1 MDNQFDDIFEQQKR
15 VPKTEPTPTPFD
27 PEAYK
32 AQKQKERSDTFQM
45 LNDAADRLRVDGEM
59 LKTYLDLQ
67 ARFPRYSVNNLI
79 LIAAQRPDATKL
91 AAFDVWQN
99 DGVHINKG
107 EKGLSILE
115 PSGTYERE
123 DGTKAT
129 NYAIKKVFDI
139 AQTNAEPEPQPAV
152 TRDERTLLK
161 ALISDAP
168 CDFQVSDQVP
178 ENFNAL
184 YRPEQKTILV
194 RRGQDAPT
202 NFRAISQELVQ
213 AYLDRGDYSRAN
225 YALTA
230 NFASYV
236 LCRRCGVPTDPYRFD
251 KTPERYAQ
259 MSAKEFREELGRIHD
274 VANTISAKMNPVLEA
289 RQQEQRPPDRDSR

>member
-15 VPKTEPTPTPFD
+15 VPKTEPTPPPFD

-32 AQKQKERSDTFQM
+32 AQKQKERNDTFQM

-91 AAFDVWQN
+91 AAFDVWQK

-236 LCRRCGVPTDPYRFD
+236 LCRRCGVPTDTYRFD

-274 VANTISAKMNPVLEA
+274 VANTISSKMNPVLES

>member
-1 MDNQFDDIFEQQKR
+1 MDNQFDDIFENQKR
-15 VPKTEPTPTPFD
+15 VPKTKPAPPPFD

-32 AQKQKERSDTFQM
+32 AQKQKERNDTFQM

-79 LIAAQRPDATKL
+79 LIATQRPDATKL
-91 AAFDVWQN
+91 AAFDVWQK

-168 CDFQVSDQVP
+168 CGFQVSDQVP

-274 VANTISAKMNPVLEA
+274 VANTISAKMNPVLES

>member
-15 VPKTEPTPTPFD
+15 VPKTEPVPPPFD

-32 AQKQKERSDTFQM
+32 AQKQKERNDTFQM

-79 LIAAQRPDATKL
+79 LITAQRPDATRL
-91 AAFDVWQN
+91 AAFDVWQK

-168 CDFQVSDQVP
+168 CDFHVSDQVP

-274 VANTISAKMNPVLEA
+274 VANTISAKMNPVLES

>member
-15 VPKTEPTPTPFD
+15 VPKTKPAPPPFD

-32 AQKQKERSDTFQM
+32 AQKQKERNDTFQM
-45 LNDAADRLRVDGEM
+45 LNEAADRLRVDGEM

-91 AAFDVWQN
+91 AAFDVWQK

-274 VANTISAKMNPVLEA
+274 VANTISAKMNPVLES
-289 RQQEQRPPDRDSR
+289 RQQEQRSPDRDSR

>member
-15 VPKTEPTPTPFD
+15 VPKAEPAPPPFD

-32 AQKQKERSDTFQM
+32 AQKQKERNDTFQM

-79 LIAAQRPDATKL
+79 LIAVQRPDATKL
-91 AAFDVWQN
+91 AAFDVWQK

-259 MSAKEFREELGRIHD
+259 MSAKEFRKELGRIHD

-289 RQQEQRPPDRDSR
+289 RQQEQKPPDRDSR

>member
-15 VPKTEPTPTPFD
+15 VPKAEPAPPPFD

-32 AQKQKERSDTFQM
+32 AQKQKERNDTFQM

-91 AAFDVWQN
+91 AAFDVWQK

-236 LCRRCGVPTDPYRFD
+236 LCRRCGVPTDTYRFD

-259 MSAKEFREELGRIHD
+259 MSAKEFREELGRIHN
-274 VANTISAKMNPVLEA
+274 VANTISAKMNPVLES

>member
-15 VPKTEPTPTPFD
+15 VPKTEPVPPSFD

-91 AAFDVWQN
+91 AAFDVWQK

-115 PSGTYERE
+115 PTGTYERE

-139 AQTNAEPEPQPAV
+139 AQTNAEPVPSPAV

-236 LCRRCGVPTDPYRFD
+236 LCRRCGVPTDTYRFD

-274 VANTISAKMNPVLEA
+274 VANTISAKMNPVLET

>member
-15 VPKTEPTPTPFD
+15 VPKTEPAPPPFD

-91 AAFDVWQN
+91 AAFDVWQK

-184 YRPEQKTILV
+184 YRHEQKTILV

-274 VANTISAKMNPVLEA
+274 VANTISAKMNPVLES

>member
-15 VPKTEPTPTPFD
+15 VPKTEPAPPPFD

-32 AQKQKERSDTFQM
+32 AQKQKERNDTFQM
-45 LNDAADRLRVDGEM
+45 LNDAADRLRADGEM

-79 LIAAQRPDATKL
+79 LITAQRPDATRL
-91 AAFDVWQN
+91 AAFDVWQK

-161 ALISDAP
+161 ALISDAESLSGLP
-168 CDFQVSDQVP
+168 
-178 ENFNAL
+178 A
-184 YRPEQKTILV
+184 
-194 RRGQDAPT
+194 
-202 NFRAISQELVQ
+202 
-213 AYLDRGDYSRAN
+213 
-225 YALTA
+225 
-230 NFASYV
+230 
-236 LCRRCGVPTDPYRFD
+236 
-251 KTPERYAQ
+251 
-259 MSAKEFREELGRIHD
+259 
-274 VANTISAKMNPVLEA
+274 
-289 RQQEQRPPDRDSR
+289 

>member
-15 VPKTEPTPTPFD
+15 VPKAEPAPPPFD

-32 AQKQKERSDTFQM
+32 AQKQKERNDTFQM

-91 AAFDVWQN
+91 AAFDVWQK

-184 YRPEQKTILV
+184 YRPEHKTILV

-236 LCRRCGVPTDPYRFD
+236 LCRRCGVPTDTYRFD

-259 MSAKEFREELGRIHD
+259 MSAKEFREELGRIHN
-274 VANTISAKMNPVLEA
+274 VANTIFAKMNPVLEA
-289 RQQEQRPPDRDSR
+289 RQQEQKPPDRDSR